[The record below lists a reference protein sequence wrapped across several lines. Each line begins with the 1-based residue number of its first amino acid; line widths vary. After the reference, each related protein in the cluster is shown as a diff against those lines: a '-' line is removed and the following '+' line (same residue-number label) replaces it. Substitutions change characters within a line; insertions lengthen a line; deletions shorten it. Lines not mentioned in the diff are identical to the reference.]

1 MESGTLQHMKT
12 AAQLEKAVL
21 SLPPAER
28 AHLALAAWESLE
40 SDPVFAADRT
50 LDPEGLALALAR
62 DREIEAGSYKPLTH
76 EEFLE
81 RTGGAKK

>member
-1 MESGTLQHMKT
+1 MKS

-40 SDPVFAADRT
+40 SDPSFAADPAF
-50 LDPEGLALALAR
+50 DPEGIALAKAR
-62 DREIEAGSYKPLTH
+62 DREIESGVVKPLTH
-76 EEFLE
+76 EEFLA
-81 RTGGAKK
+81 RTGGRAKKQ

>member
-1 MESGTLQHMKT
+1 MKS

-40 SDPVFAADRT
+40 SDPSFAANPAF
-50 LDPEGLALALAR
+50 DPESIALAQAR
-62 DREIEAGSYKPLTH
+62 DREIESGAVKPLTH
-76 EEFLE
+76 EEFLA
-81 RTGGAKK
+81 RTGGAKKQ

>member
-1 MESGTLQHMKT
+1 MKS

-40 SDPVFAADRT
+40 SDPSFAANPAF
-50 LDPEGLALALAR
+50 DPEGIALAQAR
-62 DREIEAGSYKPLTH
+62 DREIESGAAQPLTH
-76 EEFLE
+76 EEFLA
-81 RTGGAKK
+81 RTGGAKKR